1 MNVSQIVTFYKICC
15 TDTSWWSKCNTL
27 RWPKQQWL
35 QSLHVTVTCNITVE
49 TSHAADGRLF
59 PAVTNDTTK
68 KRPLCSWIVT
78 GAQPNVHWCR
88 QPLQSHCSVHASSS
102 STSTPSQSLGWRN
115 ITGFPWAPNLGS
127 ADRVLIFFAFRS
139 AIAALM
145 SSTCRKGS
153 ERVTINSSARLEKSL
168 RYYHPCVQKM
178 CSWRRSL
185 CTAHFLFGYYK

>member
-1 MNVSQIVTFYKICC
+1 MVTKSTCHCDMQHYSGNFTRSRRSFISSCYK
-15 TDTSWWSKCNTL
+15 W
-27 RWPKQQWL
+27 
-35 QSLHVTVTCNITVE
+35 H
-49 TSHAADGRLF
+49 H
-59 PAVTNDTTK
+59 K
-68 KRPLCSWIVT
+68 KRPFCSWIVT

-153 ERVTINSSARLEKSL
+153 ERVTINSSTSLEKSL

-178 CSWRRSL
+178 CSWRRTF